1 MVMVMGSAAATD
13 STSNDNLELQS
24 TSNNVVNDTTSISTD
39 TVNTNKTSTDSSNTK
54 VITKS
59 SNTESSTNTVKSSS
73 SSANSATT
81 NKKLSTK
88 TKVYNITTTS
98 TKITFKADVTTSDN
112 SKVKNGTVVFKLNG
126 KTVGNA
132 TVNNGGAKLT
142 YAIPS
147 NWNKIN
153 YTITAVYSENSYYKR
168 STSNSTLKIKSNLS
182 TKVAVTNISAVQGDT
197 ITLKAVITTS
207 DGKYVQTGKVS
218 FKINGNTIGTVNVNN
233 GGAKL
238 TYKIVK
244 NWASKTYNIT
254 AVYGANEY
262 YKAAKANGT
271 LKINGKTNP
280 KIAINTTSVISGKS
294 VTFTTTITNSAGK
307 LINGGKVAFKVNGK
321 TIGHANVTKGVA
333 KLKYTVPGNWNGKY
347 NITVVYGSYENYNSV
362 KKTTTLNVVKSVAT
376 KVTINTTSVYN
387 NQTVVLTALVKDSS
401 GNKVNAG
408 KGSFKINGKTIGT
421 VNVTKGVATLKYSIP
436 SSWTGKYNITFV
448 YGGSGKYNSS
458 RKTTTLTITKKTTK
472 TSSSITVPSGYEKYV
487 KSTTNCDVTN
497 SKIKSLAAN
506 LTSGATS
513 TYNAAVK
520 IYNYVRDKISYT
532 FYMNTRYGS
541 VGTLNKKTGNCVD
554 QTHLLAALMR
564 ASNIPTRY
572 CHATCTFSSGL
583 VVGHVWAEVYV
594 NGKWYSCD
602 TTSSRNSFNNI
613 KNWYKS
619 TTINRYTSISF

>member
-1 MVMVMGSAAATD
+1 MGSAAATD
-13 STSNDNLELQS
+13 ATSNDTIELQS
-24 TSNNVVNDTTSISTD
+24 TNDNVVDDTTS
-39 TVNTNKTSTDSSNTK
+39 TSTNTINTSKTTGDSSNSK
-54 VITKS
+54 VLTKS
-59 SNTESSTNTVKSSS
+59 STTNSTSTVKGSS
-73 SSANSATT
+73 SSANSASTT
-81 NKKLSTK
+81 KVGTK
-88 TKVYNITTTS
+88 TKVYNITSTTS
-98 TKITFKADVTTSDN
+98 KITLKADVTTTSN

-126 KTVGNA
+126 ITVGNT
-132 TVNNGGAKLT
+132 TVKDGGAKLT
-142 YAIPS
+142 YTIPS

-153 YTITAVYSENSYYKR
+153 YTITAVYAENSYYKR
-168 STSNSTLKIKSNLS
+168 STSNSTLKIKSNLA
-182 TKVAVTNISAVQGDT
+182 TKVTVTDITAVPGNT

-207 DGKYVQTGKVS
+207 DGKYVKTGKAA
-218 FKINGNTIGTVNVNN
+218 FKINGKTVGTVNVNN

-238 TYKIVK
+238 TYKIAN
-244 NWASKTYNIT
+244 NWASKSYNIT
-254 AVYGANEY
+254 VVYGANDY
-262 YKAAKANGT
+262 YKGATSNGT
-271 LKINGKTNP
+271 LKVNGKTNP
-280 KIAINTTSVISGKS
+280 KLAINTTSIISGKKT
-294 VTFTTTITNSAGK
+294 TFTATITNSAGK
-307 LINGGKVAFKVNGK
+307 LVTSGKVAFKINGK

-333 KLKYTVPGNWNGKY
+333 KLTYTVPGSWNGKY
-347 NITVVYGSYENYNSV
+347 NITVVYGGNDDYNSI
-362 KKTTTLNVVKSVAT
+362 KKTTTLKVVKSVKT
-376 KVTINTTSVYN
+376 KITINTTSVTN
-387 NQTVVLTALVKDSS
+387 NQTVTLTAIVTDSS
-401 GNKVNAG
+401 GNKINAG

-421 VNVTKGVATLKYSIP
+421 VNVSKGVATLKYAIP
-436 SSWTGKYNITFV
+436 SSWVGKYNITFA

-458 RKTTTLTITKKTTK
+458 TKTTTLTVKKKTTSGK
-472 TSSSITVPSGYEKYV
+472 FTVPSGYEKYV

-506 LTSGATS
+506 LTSGVTS

-619 TTINRYTSISF
+619 TTIHRYTSISF

>member
-1 MVMVMGSAAATD
+1 MVMVMGSVAATD

-98 TKITFKADVTTSDN
+98 SKITFKADVTTSDN

-142 YAIPS
+142 YTIPS

-153 YTITAVYSENSYYKR
+153 YTITAVYGENSYYKR
-168 STSNSTLKIKSNLS
+168 STSNSTLKIKSTLS
-182 TKVAVTNISAVQGDT
+182 TKVAVTNITAVQGNT

-207 DGKYVQTGKVS
+207 DGKYVQTGKVA

-238 TYKIVK
+238 TYKIAK

-497 SKIKSLAAN
+497 SKIKSLAAS

-564 ASNIPTRY
+564 ASKIPTRY

-619 TTINRYTSISF
+619 TTIHRYTSISF